1 MEKRALLA
9 VVLSLLV
16 IIIYQYFFMPEM
28 PINQPVQKETENLL
42 IEHEPLSPELIHR
55 EEGNKKIQLKKDILA
70 LFEQQKARNPREII
84 IDTEKYHAVINT
96 KGAILTHW
104 KLKDYYLTK
113 KHETTPW
120 KMSFWKMVA
129 KSYSTYFGNLFRA
142 KKPIAEERQIDLFDS
157 IETNSGQG
165 LQLIA
170 GVKPNEGENL
180 YSGVF
185 ETEANDI
192 YLDKEHPEKTIR
204 LKYITRNGF
213 EIEKIFTFYNET
225 YQVDTQILTKNISNT
240 NLLSNYSLLLGPGLG
255 NAFQS
260 GAHKYQGPITWK
272 GGKKIKYKAKKKI
285 PPPDKYPG
293 NVFWTAMT
301 SNYFFAAIIPREKNA
316 EVFIHRAPSDS
327 KDAVTINT
335 LTTIGIYYPPEMLEP
350 GGSRRDFY
358 GVYFGPKKY
367 QALKKL
373 GINLE
378 RVIDYG
384 FFSFL
389 AKPLIWTL
397 NAFYKFIPNYGI
409 AIILLT
415 IIIKIIFWPLT
426 DKSFRSMKDMQDV
439 QPKMASLRKKYKDD
453 SKKLNEEIMGLYKNK
468 GVNPM
473 GGCLPLVLQIPVFFA
488 LYEGLMV
495 AIEMRG
501 APFIFWI
508 QDLSIMDPLLITPIL
523 MGITMYIQQKMTP
536 MAGDAAQVK
545 MMTILPL
552 IFTVFFLGFPSGLVI
567 YWLLNN
573 VLTIGQH
580 YWIMKKMK
588 A

>member
-9 VVLSLLV
+9 VLLSLLV
-16 IIIYQYFFMPEM
+16 IIIYQFFFMPEM
-28 PINQPVQKETENLL
+28 PIKQLVQKDTEKES
-42 IEHEPLSPELIHR
+42 IEQERLSPELIHR
-55 EEGNKKIQLKKDILA
+55 EEDNKRVKLKQDILG
-70 LFEQQKARNPREII
+70 LFKQQKERKPREII

-96 KGAILTHW
+96 KGAILSHW
-104 KLKDYYLTK
+104 KLKDCYLTK
-113 KHETTPW
+113 KHETSPW
-120 KMSFWKMVA
+120 KMSFWKMVG
-129 KSYSTYFGNLFRA
+129 KSYITYFAGFFGGEKL
-142 KKPIAEERQIDLFDS
+142 ISERKEIDLFDS
-157 IETNSGQG
+157 IKTNGGQG
-165 LQLIA
+165 LRLIA
-170 GVKPNEGENL
+170 GTKPNEGEDL

-185 ETEANDI
+185 KTKANDV

-204 LKYITRNGF
+204 LEYITRNGF
-213 EIEKIFTFYNET
+213 QIEKVFTFYNEN
-225 YQVDTQILTKNISNT
+225 YQVDTEIITKNISNT
-240 NLLSNYSLLLGPGLG
+240 KLLSNYSLLLGPGLG
-255 NAFQS
+255 NAFQA
-260 GAHKYQGPITWK
+260 GAHKYEGPITWK
-272 GGKKIKYKAKKKI
+272 NGKKIKDKPKKKI
-285 PPPDKYPG
+285 PFIKHQG
-293 NVFWTAMT
+293 NVSWTAMT
-301 SNYFFAAIIPREKNA
+301 SNYFFAAIIPRKKNS
-316 EVFIHRAPSDS
+316 EVFIHRAPSEVEDTFS
-327 KDAVTINT
+327 INRS
-335 LTTIGIYYPPEMLEP
+335 TTIGIYYPPEMLNP
-350 GGSRRDFY
+350 GDTRRDFY
-358 GVYFGPKKY
+358 GFYFGPKKY
-367 QALKKL
+367 QEVKTL

-378 RVIDYG
+378 QIIDYG

-397 NAFYKFIPNYGI
+397 NVFYKFIPNYGI

-426 DKSFRSMKDMQDV
+426 DKSFRSMKDMQEV
-439 QPKMASLRKKYKDD
+439 QPKMASLRKKYKND
-453 SKKLNEEIMGLYKNK
+453 SKKLNEEVMGLYKK
-468 GVNPM
+468 HGVNPM

-495 AIEMRG
+495 AIEIRG

-508 QDLSIMDPLLITPIL
+508 KDLSIMDPLLITPIL
-523 MGITMYIQQKMTP
+523 MGVTMYIQQKMTP
-536 MAGDAAQVK
+536 MAGEAAQMK

>member
-9 VVLSLLV
+9 VLLSLLV

-28 PINQPVQKETENLL
+28 PIKQPFQKDTEKEL
-42 IEHEPLSPELIHR
+42 IEQEPFFPEFTDR
-55 EEGNKKIQLKKDILA
+55 EEDNKKVKPEQDILD
-70 LFEQQKARNPREII
+70 LFEQQKETKPREII

-96 KGAILTHW
+96 KGAILSHW
-104 KLKDYYLTK
+104 KLKNYYLTE
-113 KHETTPW
+113 KHETSPW
-120 KMSFWKMVA
+120 KMNFWKMVG
-129 KSYSTYFGNLFRA
+129 KSYITYFARLFGGE
-142 KKPIAEERQIDLFDS
+142 KPISERKEIDLFAS
-157 IETNSGQG
+157 IEANSGQG
-165 LQLIA
+165 LRLIA
-170 GVKPNEGENL
+170 GNKPNEGADL

-185 ETEANDI
+185 ETEANDV
-192 YLDKEHPEKTIR
+192 YLDKEHPEETIK
-204 LKYITRNGF
+204 LKYLTRNGF
-213 EIEKIFTFYNET
+213 QIEKVFTFYNEN
-225 YQVDTQILTKNISNT
+225 YQVDTQIVTQNISNT
-240 NLLSNYSLLLGPGLG
+240 KLLSNYSLLLGPGLG
-255 NAFQS
+255 NAFQT
-260 GAHKYQGPITWK
+260 GAHKFQGPITWK
-272 GGKKIKYKAKKKI
+272 DGKKIKDKPKKKI
-285 PPPDKYPG
+285 PFIRHEE
-293 NVFWTAMT
+293 NVSWTAMT
-301 SNYFFAAIIPREKNA
+301 SNYFFAAIIPREKNSG
-316 EVFIHRAPSDS
+316 VFIHRAPSEVE
-327 KDAVTINT
+327 DAISINRS
-335 LTTIGIYYPPEMLEP
+335 TTIGIYYPPEMLDP
-350 GGSRRDFY
+350 GGTRRDFY
-358 GVYFGPKKY
+358 GCYFGPKRY
-367 QALKKL
+367 QTVKIL

-378 RVIDYG
+378 QVIDYG

-389 AKPLIWTL
+389 AKPLIYTL
-397 NAFYKFIPNYGI
+397 NVFYKFIPNYGI

-426 DKSFRSMKDMQDV
+426 DKSFRSMKDMQEV

-453 SKKLNEEIMGLYKNK
+453 PKKLNEEVMGLYKK
-468 GVNPM
+468 HGVNPM

-508 QDLSIMDPLLITPIL
+508 KDLSIMDPLLITPIL
-523 MGITMYIQQKMTP
+523 MGVTMYIQQKMTP
-536 MAGDAAQVK
+536 MAGDAAQMK
-545 MMTILPL
+545 MMTFLPL